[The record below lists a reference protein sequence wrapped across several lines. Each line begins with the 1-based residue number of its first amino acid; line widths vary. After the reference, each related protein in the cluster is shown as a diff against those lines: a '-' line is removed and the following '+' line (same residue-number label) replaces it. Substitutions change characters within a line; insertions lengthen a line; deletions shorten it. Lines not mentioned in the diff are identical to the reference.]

1 MIAIGILAHTQV
13 ELLNILLDQLD
24 DLEIDIYLHLDQK
37 SNILIKK
44 IRKNK
49 NLIILDKRV
58 NVQWGDFTQIQA
70 ELNIFQEIANSNK
83 KYKKILLISGQDL
96 LIKKINVLKQQ
107 VYLNNYEYIENYEIE
122 NSNLDIKSD
131 RVLIKY
137 PKYLIGRNKTQ
148 IFFNRVYRKVYTY
161 FFKKK
166 KYNGKIFYGSN
177 WINISLDA
185 MNYILKEMEKKEV
198 KELFKDG
205 FLVDET
211 FVQTILSNSIFK
223 NNIRVENYRYIDW
236 KNGPEYPKILLKN
249 DFEKIINSN
258 KWFARKFDIEKDKE
272 VIEQIINYTSEEK
285 SEK

>member
-13 ELLNILLDQLD
+13 ELLNILLNQLD

-44 IRKNK
+44 IIKNK

-58 NVQWGDFTQIQA
+58 SVKWGDFTQIQA
-70 ELNIFQEIANSNK
+70 ELNIFQEIANSKK

-107 VYLNNYEYIENYEIE
+107 VYSNSYECIENYEIE

-137 PKYLIGRNKTQ
+137 PKYLIGRNKVQ
-148 IFFNRVYRKVYTY
+148 VFFNRVYRKIYPY
-161 FFKKK
+161 FFKRK
-166 KYNGKIFYGSN
+166 KYNGKIFFGSN

-185 MNYILKEMEKKEV
+185 MNYILKEMKKKEV
-198 KELFKDG
+198 RKLFEDG

-211 FVQTILSNSIFK
+211 FVQTILSNSIYK
-223 NNIRVENYRYIDW
+223 NNIKVENYRYIDW
-236 KNGPEYPKILLKN
+236 KTGPEYPKILLKN